1 MANRHLESHKPAW
14 IEAPNQL
21 LDHQGLETVYE
32 SRACTR
38 EVANAEICAECD
50 ADRGQYL
57 QARCGLSGFDS
68 SEVGSMDADDRT
80 ELGKSESRVESEPAY
95 LLPELKV

>member
-1 MANRHLESHKPAW
+1 MVN
-14 IEAPNQL
+14 
-21 LDHQGLETVYE
+21 E

-38 EVANAEICAECD
+38 EVANAEICAESD
-50 ADRGQYL
+50 AYRSQYL
-57 QARCGLSGFDS
+57 QARCGLSGFDP

-80 ELGKSESRVESEPAY
+80 ELGQGESRVESKPAY